1 MRRREAAKAQ
11 GGVALG
17 RSGRKPFANQLS
29 CIAEE
34 GKRVLR
40 AHTLSPHLV
49 SLRFVSTLRPYA
61 LSKVKEELMGGF
73 SSSRPVLPVLPC
85 LPVLPVLAPHARYHA
100 VLLAGAGSRCSVPAA
115 LSTAGSGPRGRGRCQ
130 GTRAANDLYFNREK
144 RQNRKKALHRRDSV
158 IEGRS
163 TTNHKSTQI

>member
-49 SLRFVSTLRPYA
+49 PLRFVSTLCSYA

-73 SSSRPVLPVLPC
+73 SSSSSSSIPGTAGTAVPAGTAGGWRPIPATMPYYWREQVVDAAGTPRLPAGRPVLPPI
-85 LPVLPVLAPHARYHA
+85 R
-100 VLLAGAGSRCSVPAA
+100 
-115 LSTAGSGPRGRGRCQ
+115 
-130 GTRAANDLYFNREK
+130 
-144 RQNRKKALHRRDSV
+144 
-158 IEGRS
+158 
-163 TTNHKSTQI
+163 